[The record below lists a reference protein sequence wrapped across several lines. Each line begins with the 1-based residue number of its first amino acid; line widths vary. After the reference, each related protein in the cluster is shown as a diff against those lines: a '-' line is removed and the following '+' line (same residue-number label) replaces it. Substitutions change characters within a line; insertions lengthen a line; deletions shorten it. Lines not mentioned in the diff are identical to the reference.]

1 MFDNFITFKGRSF
14 IFDKTRIKNEVL
26 VTSSAFV
33 KILEI
38 LGVKSNF
45 VKSWGPI
52 MILEKLR
59 LKGNFAKVMGQKVI
73 LKRFGVDL

>member
-1 MFDNFITFKGRSF
+1 M
-14 IFDKTRIKNEVL
+14 
-26 VTSSAFV
+26 TSSAFV